1 MLRNRQWKKMEVAL
15 QSSFDKSK
23 NGWAALRKDA
33 RSVNSSRGARD
44 VTSPGLSGLT
54 TPVPEGET
62 SRPTSR
68 KSLGRKDSVKLF
80 ADTALLGTHQKK
92 FAQQG
97 KLLQL
102 KAQSRRE
109 SFLKEG
115 GLKKI
120 MAAPKIMQAFRNKTL
135 SVRELVISQY

>member
-1 MLRNRQWKKMEVAL
+1 MDISL
-15 QSSFDKSK
+15 QSSLDKSK
-23 NGWAALRKDA
+23 NGWAALRRA
-33 RSVNSSRGARD
+33 RSPNSPKSIRDSASPEPSR
-44 VTSPGLSGLT
+44 LN
-54 TPVPEGET
+54 TPAHDSDT

-68 KSLGRKDSVKLF
+68 KSLSRKDSVKLF

-102 KAQSRRE
+102 KAQTRRE

-120 MAAPKIMQAFRNKTL
+120 MAAPRIMQAVRNKAS
-135 SVRELVISQY
+135 SVCEQFL